1 MLYPVNL
8 IASIALAL
16 LLLLGGFGRESE
28 ADYVARK
35 LAIDLPEPVS
45 VTSGDSHG
53 GFHGD
58 GLLHIELTFDLEDR
72 AAVEE
77 EVSSHPSGC
86 WNPFLRQL
94 CRHGKLA
101 RAGKRLVVPAGS
113 SGGRRGRHAHPCLL
127 SLHLRGL
134 RQ

>member
-8 IASIALAL
+8 IVSIALAL

-28 ADYVARK
+28 ADYVARS
-35 LAIDLPEPVS
+35 LDIDLPEPLS
-45 VTSGDSHG
+45 VTYGDSHG

-77 EVSSHPSGC
+77 EAAEASPFPTPRSRPASMSTAPSPYLP
-86 WNPFLRQL
+86 NLPP
-94 CRHGKLA
+94 
-101 RAGKRLVVPAGS
+101 RATL
-113 SGGRRGRHAHPCLL
+113 
-127 SLHLRGL
+127 
-134 RQ
+134 